1 MVYYHKVLRDC
12 KIFLINLDML
22 LYLNSKTEIFIYQ
35 ENLDKFDNVVITLIK
50 DYLIFYIY
58 SRNEGKFNTSLLH

>member
-1 MVYYHKVLRDC
+1 MVYYHKVLRDS

-50 DYLIFYIY
+50 DYLIFYI
-58 SRNEGKFNTSLLH
+58 FHI

>member
-50 DYLIFYIY
+50 DYLIFYI
-58 SRNEGKFNTSLLH
+58 FHI